1 MRQKQEGMVLILAL
15 IILLL
20 VSMLAITTSNV
31 VLGNMK
37 VVQNFEARNA
47 TRGAAM
53 AGIRDA
59 VANNGN
65 FFNSTHTYQYEN
77 IDVFVSKPIC
87 LAAKPIS
94 YAAQD
99 IVDQDLQ
106 QKVCFQPG
114 QNALCSFGKWM
125 VTSTAIDR
133 ITGAKYVFRQALR
146 TTTET
151 SLIASACGP
160 SDYIDSVN
168 EVLGGG
174 EGVIEQ

>member
-1 MRQKQEGMVLILAL
+1 MKKKEGLILIVAL

-20 VSMLAITTSNV
+20 VSMLAVMTSNIV
-31 VLGNMK
+31 IGNMK

-59 VANNGN
+59 IESNGN
-65 FFNSTHTYQYEN
+65 FFNSSHSYQYGN
-77 IDVFVSKPIC
+77 IEVSVSKPIC

-106 QKVCFQPG
+106 QQVCFQPG

-125 VTSTAIDR
+125 VTSTAIDTT
-133 ITGAKYVFRQALR
+133 TGAKYVFRQTLR

-151 SLIASACGP
+151 SMIASACGP
-160 SDYIDSVN
+160 SDYIDSIE
-168 EVLGGG
+168 EVLGEETGL
-174 EGVIEQ
+174 